1 MVYCGVCAV
10 YVCVMC
16 DMGCICMVC
25 GVVWYVGG
33 ARACMPV
40 YVCDVWYEVYMYG
53 VWCGVV
59 WCGVVWCVVCA
70 VCVYVYGVCVYVVCV
85 ECGVWVV
92 CVHVVWC
99 AHLYICVCC

>member
-25 GVVWYVGG
+25 GVVWYVCG

-53 VWCGVV
+53 VW
-59 WCGVVWCVVCA
+59 
-70 VCVYVYGVCVYVVCV
+70 
-85 ECGVWVV
+85 
-92 CVHVVWC
+92 
-99 AHLYICVCC
+99 